1 MYVSRDLTFG
11 NVEANSRSLTELLD
25 YVQQRDHILHGV
37 GDECTVISVP
47 FAGKLEA
54 ARGDVIAFVC
64 GIKPANQGF
73 DH

>member
-11 NVEANSRSLTELLD
+11 YGEANSRPLTELLD

-37 GDECTVISVP
+37 GDECTVIDVP

-54 ARGDVIAFVC
+54 VGDDVIAFVR
-64 GIKPANQGF
+64 GIKTANQGF
-73 DH
+73 EH